1 VEKTIGATQLRQQL
15 TDVLN
20 DVREARAT
28 YIIETFS
35 RSQAALINL
44 DEYRQFQRFQRERN
58 TFFDWVEETASR
70 NAEYNQGL
78 SQEEVLAIIEDARNE
93 IA

>member
-1 VEKTIGATQLRQQL
+1 
-15 TDVLN
+15 
-20 DVREARAT
+20 
-28 YIIETFS
+28 
-35 RSQAALINL
+35 
-44 DEYRQFQRFQRERN
+44 
-58 TFFDWVEETASR
+58 VEETASR